1 MKTVLIT
8 AYAINPYKGS
18 EDGMGWQ
25 FVMQAARFQRVV
37 AVTRRNNLPHIS
49 KFVAEHPELKA
60 QTDNIEFRAV
70 DWPKWMLFWKK
81 GPLLSLIYF
90 YCWQI
95 SVAFSL
101 FPRRK
106 DFDVVHNLNF
116 HNDWT
121 PSFLWMLGRPLVW
134 GPVGHHP
141 SIPKAFLRRFSL
153 AEKMREYMLRGFKW
167 MFWNFDPFLR
177 ITRRRAA
184 HVFCMHK
191 QSAAKLPRSTSFTIL
206 PSVATDAPEPGVNAD
221 KGFTVFSAGRFVP
234 LKGFDITVRSFASF
248 CKMLNQEDRKTV
260 KLCLAGS
267 GPMLNEIK
275 SIAASEGIQDLIEI
289 IEWLPRS
296 ELAAIYRSSS
306 VFLFPSHEGAGMV
319 VAEAMSYA
327 LPVVCWD
334 NCGPGAFL
342 HPQATTSVPLCRY
355 RQAIDAFAA
364 QLHKLYTDK
373 QHLKVEQQLAA
384 EQYQKQFRWEQR
396 GEILREIYAAV
407 ISSTSTTVKTPAHE
421 IQSLGTHLRSTSA
434 Q

>member
-25 FVMQAARFQRVV
+25 FVLQAARFQRVV
-37 AVTRRNNLPHIS
+37 AVTRRNNLPHINTYI
-49 KFVAEHPELKA
+49 AEHPELKA
-60 QTDNIEFRAV
+60 QTDNIVFRAV
-70 DWPKWMLFWKK
+70 DWPGWMLFWKK

-95 SVAFSL
+95 SVALRLFSQ
-101 FPRRK
+101 RNK
-106 DFDVVHNLNF
+106 FDVVHNLNF

-121 PSFLWMLGRPLVW
+121 PSFLWILGRPLVW

-141 SIPKAFLRRFSL
+141 PVRSTFLRRFSRR
-153 AEKMREYMLRGFKW
+153 EKMREYMLRGFKW
-167 MFWNFDPFLR
+167 MFWNFDPFLK
-177 ITRRRAA
+177 ITRRRAS

-191 QSAAKLPRSTSFTIL
+191 KSAAKLPRTATYSLL
-206 PSVATDAPEPGVNAD
+206 PSVATEAPEPGATTD

-234 LKGFDITVRSFASF
+234 LKGFDITVRSFAAF
-248 CKMLNQEDRKTV
+248 CRMLGDEDREKV
-260 KLCLAGS
+260 KLRLAGT
-267 GPMLNEIK
+267 GPMLNEIER
-275 SIAASEGIQDLIEI
+275 IAENEGIREKVEI
-289 IEWLPRS
+289 IAWIPRH
-296 ELAAIYRSSS
+296 ELGAVYRSSS

-342 HPQATTSVPLCRY
+342 HPQATTAVPVCSY
-355 RQAIDAFAA
+355 RQAVDAFAT
-364 QLHKLYTDK
+364 QLFKLFTNK
-373 QHLKVEQQLAA
+373 QHLLKEQHLAA
-384 EQYQKQFRWEQR
+384 EQYQKHFRWEQR
-396 GEILREIYAAV
+396 GEILRDVYTAV
-407 ISSTSTTVKTPAHE
+407 INKEKINSKTPAHE
-421 IQSLGTHLRSTSA
+421 IQSLGAHLRRSSA